1 MYRVLTISR
10 QYGSGGIHSARVLA
24 NQLGWRLLDYE
35 LIETIVERANV
46 DSKVAQRF
54 DERVDPWLHRISR
67 MALWQGAFEGMA
79 SLEETAVFDAH
90 TMAILTRRIILE
102 AAEIGGCVIVGRG
115 SQCLLAD
122 RADTFHVFVYAPRAL
137 RLENL
142 RKRLPEIE
150 DRERAMDAVDRRR
163 ADYVR
168 MNYNRD
174 MYDHQLYDLMV
185 NTRVGIEAALRII
198 LFTMGRGA

>member
-10 QYGSGGIHSARVLA
+10 EYGSGGIHTARMTA

-46 DSKVAQRF
+46 DSHVAQRF

-67 MALWQGAFEGMA
+67 KALWQGTFEGVA
-79 SLEETAVFDAH
+79 TLEETAVFDAH

-102 AAEIGGCVIVGRG
+102 AAEIGECVIVGRG
-115 SQCLLAD
+115 AQCLLAG
-122 RADTFHVFVYAPRAL
+122 RADTFHVLAYAPRAL

-142 RKRLPEIE
+142 RKRLPEVANL
-150 DRERAMDAVDRRR
+150 ERAMDMVDRRR
-163 ADYVR
+163 ADYIR

-174 MYDHQLYDLMV
+174 MYDPQLYDLMV
-185 NTRVGIEAALRII
+185 NTRVGIEATLRTI
-198 LFTMGRGA
+198 LFAMGRGE